1 MTEPMSEVNDGWLEM
16 RLGRRPE
23 KPRRQLVTGRTG
35 GWRQSRDSGQQ
46 GAAPAARGRAATAAR
61 DAAATVARG
70 AAATAAYKGPRRRRL
85 EVGAATAAGGLT
97 AVDQGGRD

>member
-1 MTEPMSEVNDGWLEM
+1 MSEVNDGWLEM

-35 GWRQSRDSGQQ
+35 GWRQSRDGGQQ
-46 GAAPAARGRAATAAR
+46 GGRNGDWRQSR
-61 DAAATVARG
+61 DGGQQAGATVARG
-70 AAATAAYKGPRRRRL
+70 VAATTAYKGPRRRL

>member
-1 MTEPMSEVNDGWLEM
+1 MCGRDGSLQRAAMTAGGGGCDGS
-16 RLGRRPE
+16 
-23 KPRRQLVTGRTG
+23 
-35 GWRQSRDSGQQ
+35 WRQSCDGGQQ
-46 GAAPAARGRAATAAR
+46 GAATAAR

-70 AAATAAYKGPRRRRL
+70 ASATAAYKGPRRRL